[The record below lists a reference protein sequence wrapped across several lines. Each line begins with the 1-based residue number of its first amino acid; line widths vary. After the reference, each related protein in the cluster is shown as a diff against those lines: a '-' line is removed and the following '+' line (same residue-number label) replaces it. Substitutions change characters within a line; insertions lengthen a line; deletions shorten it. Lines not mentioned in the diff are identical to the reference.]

1 MIGRRAALI
10 GLGLLPAARLHAA
23 ELPAP
28 AVSVQHFTD
37 GLLRVMKAG
46 RKMPFP
52 DRVQMLTPIV
62 EQVFDLPL
70 ILRRSVGSQWSKFSD
85 AAKADLFAAFE
96 AFTVTTWVANFD
108 NFDGEVFEIAA
119 EVRPVGQEMV
129 VQTRIVPKSGDPT
142 RLDYVMRE
150 VGRETAGA
158 PGVWRAVDILL
169 NGTISRVAVQR
180 SDFRAIVDA
189 GDPGALI
196 IVLRNK
202 TAALAAGAAKP

>member
-1 MIGRRAALI
+1 MITRRTGLLGAALLFGSGARAAD
-10 GLGLLPAARLHAA
+10 LLP
-23 ELPAP
+23 PAL
-28 AVSVQHFTD
+28 SVQHFND

-46 RKMPFP
+46 RTASFA
-52 DRVQMLTPIV
+52 DRVRMLTPIV
-62 EQVFDLPL
+62 EQAFDLPL
-70 ILRRSVGSQWSKFSD
+70 ILRRSVGTQWSKFSD
-85 AAKADLFAAFE
+85 AAKADLLAAFE
-96 AFTVTTWVANFD
+96 AFTVATWVANFD
-108 NFDGEVFEIAA
+108 NFDGEAFEIAA
-119 EVRPVGQEMV
+119 DVRAVGQEMV
-129 VQTRIVPKSGDPT
+129 VQTRIVPTSGDAT

-150 VGRETAGA
+150 VGRESAGA

-196 IVLRNK
+196 ILLRNK

>member
-1 MIGRRAALI
+1 MITRRAALV
-10 GLGLLPAARLHAA
+10 GLGLLPMARLDAA
-23 ELPAP
+23 ELSAP
-28 AVSVQHFTD
+28 ALSVQHFND

-46 RKMPFP
+46 HAVPFN
-52 DRVQMLTPIV
+52 DRVRMLTPIV

-70 ILRRSVGSQWSKFSD
+70 ILRRSVGNHWAKFND
-85 AAKADLFAAFE
+85 AAKADLLAAFD
-96 AFTVTTWVANFD
+96 AFTVATWVANFD
-108 NFDGEVFEIAA
+108 NFNGEVFEIAPEA
-119 EVRPVGQEMV
+119 RQIGQEIV
-129 VQTRIVPKSGDPT
+129 VQTRIVAKTGEPT

-150 VGRETAGA
+150 VGQASSGA

-196 IVLRNK
+196 ILLRNK
-202 TAALAAGAAKP
+202 TAALVAGAAKP

>member
-1 MIGRRAALI
+1 MITRRAALI
-10 GLGLLPAARLHAA
+10 GLALLRTRQLNAA
-23 ELPAP
+23 ELTGPAL
-28 AVSVQHFTD
+28 SVKHFND
-37 GLLRVMKAG
+37 GLQRVMRAG
-46 RKMPFP
+46 RTAPFA
-52 DRVQMLTPIV
+52 DRVRMLTPIV

-70 ILRRSVGSQWSKFSD
+70 ILRRSVGSHWSKFSD
-85 AAKADLFAAFE
+85 AAKADLLAAFE
-96 AFTVTTWVANFD
+96 GFTVATWVANFD
-108 NFDGEVFEIAA
+108 NFEDEVFEISPDL
-119 EVRPVGQEMV
+119 RQVGQEMV

-150 VGRETAGA
+150 VGRESAGA

-196 IVLRNK
+196 ILLRNK
-202 TAALAAGAAKP
+202 TAMLVAGAARP